1 MLVGNQAKHVS
12 EVWDWSEICG
22 RSILEYLW
30 KSAPL
35 KDEVRKSS
43 VEEMDPLDSASQE
56 GEINRESDDDVIAE
70 SLDGLLVSKPL

>member
-35 KDEVRKSS
+35 GGAS
-43 VEEMDPLDSASQE
+43 VQWSLWE
-56 GEINRESDDDVIAE
+56 GEVLKFSKYMIEFRNVLKVNF
-70 SLDGLLVSKPL
+70 SLN